1 MIFPPK
7 LQKGDLV
14 ELISPSSPLTAE
26 QPVEAIA
33 QRVESLGFQVRIGE
47 SCRCADPCGYAAAPA
62 AVRAGDINAAFG
74 DPAVK
79 GIWCVRGGSTAWR
92 LPPLLDYELIAA
104 NPKPFIGF
112 SDVTTLHLAI
122 GRHCGLVT
130 YHGPTANRTLGWG
143 EGEDSFSWPS
153 LLAALGMEGRMAL
166 KNPPEEP
173 VLVLRPGQAR
183 GELTG
188 GNLSLVAA
196 SLGTPWQV
204 DARDRILYLEDVGE
218 AVYALERM
226 LSQLRCAGIL
236 DKAAGVMLGVFI
248 KCRNAYREDYG
259 PIELLRDFFA
269 DYPKPVLCN
278 VYSAHCAPMSTLPMG
293 ALCEMDGETGEVAFF
308 RSHQ

>member
-7 LQKGDLV
+7 LRKGDLV
-14 ELISPSSPLTAE
+14 ELVSPSSPLTAK

-33 QRVESLGFQVRIGE
+33 AAVESLGFRVRIGD

-62 AVRAGDINAAFG
+62 PVRAGDINAAFG
-74 DPAVK
+74 DPEVKAV
-79 GIWCVRGGSTAWR
+79 WCTRGGSTAWR
-92 LPPLLDYELIAA
+92 LPSLLDYELIAA

-122 GRHCGLVT
+122 GKWSGLVT
-130 YHGPTANRTLGWG
+130 YHGPTANRTLTWG
-143 EGEDSFSWPS
+143 EEDDFSWPN
-153 LLAALGMEGRMAL
+153 LLSVLEMEERL
-166 KNPPEEP
+166 VLNNPPGEP
-173 VLVLRPGQAR
+173 VRVLRPGRAR

-188 GNLSLVAA
+188 GNLSLVTA

-226 LSQLRCAGIL
+226 LSQLRCAGVL
-236 DKAAGVMLGVFI
+236 DEAAGVVLGNFT
-248 KCRNAYREDYG
+248 KCSNAYREDYG
-259 PIELLRDFFA
+259 AAELLCDFFSS
-269 DYPKPVLCN
+269 YPKPVLCN

-293 ALCEMDGETGEVAFF
+293 AVCEIDGETGTVTFF
-308 RSHQ
+308 R